1 MLTKSQLHK
10 LDMLVSK
17 AMMRQPLASD
27 HWPNLTHEH
36 YMEYVELEH
45 ISYIIRQ
52 LSRAL
57 P

>member
-1 MLTKSQLHK
+1 MLTKVQLHK

-27 HWPNLTHEH
+27 TWPNLTEAH

-45 ISYIIRQ
+45 ISWVICQ

-57 P
+57 